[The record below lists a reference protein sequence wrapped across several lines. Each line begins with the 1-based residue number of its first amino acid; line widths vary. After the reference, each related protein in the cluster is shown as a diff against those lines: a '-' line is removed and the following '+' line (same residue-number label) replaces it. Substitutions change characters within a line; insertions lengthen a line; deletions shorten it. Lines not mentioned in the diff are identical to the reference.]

1 MFVDGEI
8 SRAIKNS
15 LIVAIEKLAILTNNS
30 FDSVIV
36 KFKKDKIEET
46 VMSNDFKE
54 FLEDIKFEDQKK
66 VYTPQIC

>member
-54 FLEDIKFEDQKK
+54 FLEDMKFEDQKK